1 MSGNSAATF
10 LEDRTRGPSVVSD
23 ESRVIEVA
31 SLSQK
36 LSPVVKEEGNVISTN
51 YIYLGLAEFRNLFY
65 SVDGEHFSMNDAV
78 CTDNS
83 VSDELAILFDKV
95 RFNNKFIAG
104 KDVQKLNL
112 LEFIMECYE
121 NDLSLGREC
130 WETCSVVNLT
140 NSLGCIRSLCDMGK
154 CQVDCALKFSEIQ
167 AILKQSRFSRC
178 YNENEIGP
186 DCAIREVLVIT
197 AHFKSSNPDVRDCII
212 KFRFAV
218 DWCCDP
224 CQNPWL
230 THFVNPRAAIGAMF
244 LSTQQT
250 PSDTTTPEISCAPI
264 QYKNLPQC
272 LKTLLKGI
280 NNSYSPS
287 ARLSDADLLSHAGI
301 GIGITKNQDC
311 RNKALT
317 HTTTVISGRYQY
329 KRRVGMQSV
338 NMTVACVEPLFG
350 RPASDPMKAKEL
362 EASGTYN
369 FISSELLPA
378 SGAPGAIAQVQSE
391 YHDAMINSV
400 DWTTNPCGGNPN
412 AGSACGVAVD
422 GVWPGSWPLSS
433 GGYDTSSLYAG
444 GDNVSNWFWHDWF
457 NYQIDVKFNRNN
469 LCFAYQPVISLKEED
484 THVGAAQQ
492 GQNIVTP
499 AAGSTTELNTEEKNH
514 KLQAQYLSN
523 FVESDVGHRCQKAN
537 NFVIPMAFKWQ
548 PWMSDTCVPLS
559 LKYWCDYKELNGTE
573 APVDLFVQNG
583 ITANSWTRNDDDKI
597 VLPIFNDASKHP
609 RMELLVQAP
618 NDSGKGETVTKYTF
632 NFCVEPVP
640 MDQSIQTKFVAAAYA
655 DYTTNNANKIAIIL
669 TFEDVVEAGFLI
681 NVDGGDFTAGNLK
694 SALSLSQKGGNV
706 TQTIASA
713 HSVIQGDDTAV
724 THIGVLAKG
733 QLAVIFDAAGTNFNA
748 PLTDLSA
755 DQITRDLYYELSYVK
770 PNSDFLSVGDDAST
784 PVQSHSAVVS
794 V

>member
-1 MSGNSAATF
+1 MSGISTATF
-10 LEDRTRGPSVVSD
+10 LEDRTRGPSIVSD
-23 ESRVIEVA
+23 QSRVIEVA

-36 LSPVVKEEGNVISTN
+36 LTPIVKEEGNVISTN

-65 SVDGEHFSMNDAV
+65 SVDGEHFSINDAV

-83 VSDELAILFDKV
+83 VSDELAVLFDKV

-112 LEFIMECYE
+112 LEYIMECYE

-154 CQVDCALKFSEIQ
+154 CQVDCALKYSEIQ

-178 YNENEIGP
+178 YNENEVGP

-230 THFVNPRAAIGAMF
+230 THFVNPRAAIGALF
-244 LSTQQT
+244 LSSQQT
-250 PSDTTTPEISCAPI
+250 PSDTVSPNISCAPI
-264 QYKNLPQC
+264 MYKNLPQC
-272 LKTLLKGI
+272 LRSLLTSI
-280 NNSYSPS
+280 NNSYPPS
-287 ARLSDADLLSHAGI
+287 DRLSDAKLLSHAGI
-301 GIGITKNQDC
+301 GIGPTKTLDT
-311 RNKALT
+311 RRFALGHRT
-317 HTTTVISGRYQY
+317 LNPIGRLQY
-329 KRRVGMQSV
+329 KRRVSMQSV
-338 NMTVACVEPLFG
+338 NMTVSCVEPLYG
-350 RPASDPMKAKEL
+350 RPASDPLKAKEL

-369 FISSELLPA
+369 FNTPELLPA
-378 SGAPGAIAQVQSE
+378 DGAPTQIGQVQPE

-412 AGSACGVAVD
+412 AGSACGVAVN

-444 GDNVSNWFWHDWF
+444 GDNVTNWFWHDWF

-469 LCFAYQPVISLKEED
+469 LCFAYQPVISTD
-484 THVGAAQQ
+484 NGAFVGADTGAS
-492 GQNIVTP
+492 VP
-499 AAGSTTELNTEEKNH
+499 AAVSNVELDTEEKDQSSLLN
-514 KLQAQYLSN
+514 N
-523 FVESDVGHRCQKAN
+523 FVASDVLSKCQKAN
-537 NFVIPMAFKWQ
+537 YFMIPLAFKWQ
-548 PWMSDTCVPLS
+548 PWMSDTCVPIS

-573 APVDLFVQNG
+573 GPVDLFVQNG

-618 NDSGKGETVTKYTF
+618 NDSGKGETITRYTF
-632 NFCVEPVP
+632 NFCVEPVS
-640 MDQSIQTKFVAAAYA
+640 MDQGLRTNFSASAVSTVQTNP
-655 DYTTNNANKIAIIL
+655 DDIAIIL
-669 TFEDVVEAGFLI
+669 SIEEAMEAGFQISTDDKTAPDLLKAFTLNRYDASGSVTGTLAGAATI
-681 NVDGGDFTAGNLK
+681 DLGVDSVVTNIGLLK
-694 SALSLSQKGGNV
+694 
-706 TQTIASA
+706 
-713 HSVIQGDDTAV
+713 D
-724 THIGVLAKG
+724 G
-733 QLAVIFDAAGTNFNA
+733 QLAVTFTGETSFKADTNGG
-748 PLTDLSA
+748 LTDLST
-755 DQITRDLYYELSYVK
+755 ITGHNGGKYEISYVA
-770 PNSDFLSVGDDAST
+770 PSSDQLQVDDGTTEKVDIVSQT
-784 PVQSHSAVVS
+784 VRVAV
-794 V
+794 